1 MLKRMLNDPY
11 LAAALTTVVIAIGFV
26 IIGFIIGYW

>member
-1 MLKRMLNDPY
+1 MPKRALNDPY
-11 LAAALTTVVIAIGFV
+11 LMAALMTAVIAIGFV